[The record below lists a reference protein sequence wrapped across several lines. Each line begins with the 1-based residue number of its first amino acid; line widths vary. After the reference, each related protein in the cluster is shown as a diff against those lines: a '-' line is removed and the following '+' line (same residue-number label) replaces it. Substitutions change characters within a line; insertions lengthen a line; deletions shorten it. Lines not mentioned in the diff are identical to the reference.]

1 MAPRYFSRER
11 SSPSR
16 LRRNRVVTHFRTRA
30 FATFAGAVALT
41 MLAAACSSSKGT
53 SGTTPA
59 AQQVTAGWQGLN
71 PGTGAPQRGGTLNMV
86 GISDVDYMDYDVG
99 YYTTDYQV
107 SRLTVRQLYSWPA
120 TPGHNTIASPDLAT
134 ALPVVSDNGLKQTV
148 TVRSGV
154 MWNTSPARA
163 VTAADVVRGIKR
175 ACNPSP
181 VSFGGMAD
189 FEATIEG
196 LSAFCAGYPEKS
208 ATDAAVMKQYI
219 ESHNVSGITTSGDS
233 ITFTLTK
240 PAPWLVGAMTLAP
253 FSAVPIEAENA
264 LPGTPGVY
272 NHMYSDGPYQQV
284 SYTPKKSIKFTR
296 NPVWQQSSDP
306 LRKAYVNAINVDE
319 TGNQTTIF
327 QQMPTGSPSLGMS
340 FDALTP
346 PADTPNLLNEIKSG
360 GHNVNLGATF
370 SSNPYLVFNTVSPNN
385 GTALS
390 KVDVRQALSYG
401 IQRSQLQK
409 VLGGPIVNP
418 PLTHVLPTG
427 IDGSQGV
434 PAGYNPYPYDQAK
447 AKSMLS
453 AAGYTASHPLQIK
466 FLYRSDSQGST
477 AIFNNVSSQLNAL
490 GVVKVT
496 GVPTNQS
503 DFYGKYLYVPNSKS
517 APSPAYKG
525 TWDMASAGWGPDWFG
540 NSAVSFFNPLYSS
553 PGGFPANGGSNF
565 GYFSSTAV
573 NNLINQALS
582 QPTEP
587 EADKIWAQADMQ
599 VMKEAAIYPITSV
612 LQLAE
617 HAPYVHNAVYM
628 TQWQNFDPANVWL
641 STPGSS

>member
-1 MAPRYFSRER
+1 
-11 SSPSR
+11 
-16 LRRNRVVTHFRTRA
+16 VVRHFRPRA
-30 FATFAGAVALT
+30 FAIVTGAVALT
-41 MLAAACSSSKGT
+41 MLAAACSSSST
-53 SGTTPA
+53 SGSGSNTTGP
-59 AQQVTAGWQGLN
+59 QQLTAGWQGLN

-99 YYTTDYQV
+99 YYTTDFQV
-107 SRLTVRQLYSWPA
+107 SRLTVRQLYGWPA
-120 TPGHNTIASPDLAT
+120 TPGHNTVASPDLAT

-189 FEATIEG
+189 FEATIQG

-219 ESHNVSGITTSGDS
+219 ESHNVSGITTSGNS

-253 FSAVPIEAENA
+253 FSAVPIEAEDA

-319 TGNQTTIF
+319 TGNQTTIY

-340 FDALTP
+340 FDALVP
-346 PADTPNLLNEIKSG
+346 PAADPGLLNEIKSG

-385 GTALS
+385 GSALG
-390 KVDVRQALSYG
+390 KADVRQALSYG

-409 VLGGPIVNP
+409 VLGGPIINP
-418 PLTHVLPTG
+418 PLTHILPAG

-453 AAGYTASHPLQIK
+453 AAGYTASKPLQIK

-490 GVVKVT
+490 GSVKVT

-503 DFYGKYLYVPNSKS
+503 DFYGKYLYVPSTKS

-540 NSAVSFFNPLYSS
+540 NAAVSFFNPLYSS

-565 GYFSSTAV
+565 GYFSSTTV

-582 QPTEP
+582 QPTEA
-587 EADKIWAQADMQ
+587 EADKFWAQADMQ
-599 VMKEAAIYPITSV
+599 VMKEAAVYPITSV
-612 LQLAE
+612 LQLAS

-641 STPGSS
+641 SKPGSS

>member
-1 MAPRYFSRER
+1 
-11 SSPSR
+11 
-16 LRRNRVVTHFRTRA
+16 
-30 FATFAGAVALT
+30 
-41 MLAAACSSSKGT
+41 MLAAACSSSST
-53 SGTTPA
+53 SGSGGSNTTGP
-59 AQQVTAGWQGLN
+59 QQLTAGWQGLN
-71 PGTGAPQRGGTLNMV
+71 PGTGAPQRGGTLNMI

-99 YYTTDYQV
+99 YYTTDFQV
-107 SRLTVRQLYSWPA
+107 SRLTVRQLYGWPA
-120 TPGHNTIASPDLAT
+120 TPGKNTVASPDLAT
-134 ALPVVSDNGLKQTV
+134 ALPVVSGNGLKQTV

-154 MWNTSPARA
+154 MWNTNPARA

-189 FEATIEG
+189 FETTIQG

-219 ESHNVSGITTSGDS
+219 ESHNVSGITASGNT

-272 NHMYSDGPYQQV
+272 NHMFSDGPYQQV

-306 LRKAYVNAINVDE
+306 LRKAYVDAINVDE
-319 TGNQTTIF
+319 TGNQTTIY

-340 FDALTP
+340 FDALVP
-346 PADTPNLLNEIKSG
+346 PAADPGMLNEIKSG
-360 GHNVNLGATF
+360 GHNVNLGATY

-385 GTALS
+385 GSALG
-390 KVDVRQALSYG
+390 KADVRQALSYG
-401 IQRSQLQK
+401 IERSQLQK
-409 VLGGPIVNP
+409 VLGGPIINP
-418 PLTHVLPTG
+418 PLTHILPTG

-453 AAGYTASHPLQIK
+453 AAGYTASKPLQIK

-490 GVVKVT
+490 GAVKVT

-503 DFYGKYLYVPNSKS
+503 DFYGKYLYVPSTKS

-582 QPTEP
+582 QPTEGQ
-587 EADKIWAQADMQ
+587 ADKFWAQADMQ
-599 VMKEAAIYPITSV
+599 VMKEAAVFPITSV
-612 LQLAE
+612 LQLAS
-617 HAPYVHNAVYM
+617 HAPYVHNAVFM

-641 STPGSS
+641 SKPGSS

>member
-1 MAPRYFSRER
+1 MVRQFRPRAYAI
-11 SSPSR
+11 
-16 LRRNRVVTHFRTRA
+16 VT
-30 FATFAGAVALT
+30 GAVALT
-41 MLAAACSSSKGT
+41 MLAAACSSSST
-53 SGTTPA
+53 SGSGGSNTTGPQALA
-59 AQQVTAGWQGLN
+59 AGFQGLN

-86 GISDVDYMDYDVG
+86 GISDVDYMDYDTG
-99 YYTTDYQV
+99 YYTTDAQV

-120 TPGHNTIASPDLAT
+120 IPGHNTIASPDLAT
-134 ALPVVSDNGLKQTV
+134 ALPVISDNGLKQTV
-148 TVRSGV
+148 TLRSGV
-154 MWNTSPARA
+154 MWNTNPPRP

-181 VSFGGMAD
+181 VFFGGMAD
-189 FEATIEG
+189 FEATIKG
-196 LSAFCAGYPEKS
+196 LSEFCAGYPEKAGS
-208 ATDAAVMKQYI
+208 DAAALKQYV
-219 ESHNVSGITTSGDS
+219 EGHNVSGITTSGNT
-233 ITFTLTK
+233 ITFELTQ
-240 PAPWLVGAMTLAP
+240 PAPWLVGAMTLSP

-284 SYTPKKSIKFTR
+284 SYTPKKEIKFTR
-296 NPVWQQSSDP
+296 NPVWKASTDP
-306 LRKAYVNAINVDE
+306 LRKAYVDAINVDE
-319 TGNQTTIF
+319 TGNQTTIY

-340 FDALTP
+340 FDALVP
-346 PADTPNLLNEIKSG
+346 PADTPNLLNQIKSG
-360 GHNVNLGATF
+360 SHNVNLGATY
-370 SSNPYLVFNTVSPNN
+370 SSNPYLIFNTVSPNN
-385 GTALS
+385 GGALG
-390 KVDVRQALSYG
+390 KADVRQALSYG
-401 IQRSQLQK
+401 IERSQLQK

-418 PLTHVLPTG
+418 PLTHVLPAG

-453 AAGYTASHPLQIK
+453 AAGYTASKPLQIK

-477 AIFNNVSSQLNAL
+477 SIFNNISSQLNAL
-490 GVVKVT
+490 GSVKVT

-503 DFYGKYLYVPNSKS
+503 DFYGKYLIVPNTKS

-540 NSAVSFFNPLYSS
+540 NSALTFFNPLYSS
-553 PGGFPANGGSNF
+553 PGGFPSNGGSNF

-587 EADKIWAQADMQ
+587 EADKFWTQADMQ
-599 VMKEAAIYPITSV
+599 VMKEAAVYPITSP

-641 STPGSS
+641 SQPGSS